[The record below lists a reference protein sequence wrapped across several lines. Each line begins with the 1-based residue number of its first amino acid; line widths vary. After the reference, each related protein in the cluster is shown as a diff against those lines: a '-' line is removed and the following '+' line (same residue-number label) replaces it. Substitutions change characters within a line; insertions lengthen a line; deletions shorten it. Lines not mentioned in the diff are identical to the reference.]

1 MPAGV
6 GRTKGA
12 ILVMSTVNQA
22 PVLTTADANGIVRMD
37 LGSLTALAPNVVL
50 QADGKI
56 VVNVS
61 SPFPGRYAELAR
73 YNADGSLDTT
83 FGTDGVI
90 SSAPGSATGAGVAV
104 QADGKIVVAGR
115 DDVARYNSDGS
126 FDTSFGT
133 GGKTPVQMQV
143 SSLTID
149 ANGKIVLVGGAGN
162 GFTVTRYDGSGNL
175 DSSFGIAGTLTT
187 SFGSSVFADTHSVI
201 SQPDG
206 KLLVA
211 GDIEAG
217 GQYDFALA
225 RYNNDGSLDASF
237 GTGGKVTT
245 DFASTKD
252 IAYSV
257 TLQADGKIVAAGFSN
272 DTFSTGDFAVARYNA
287 DGSLDAS
294 FGVGGK
300 VTTNLGSHSLES
312 AESVRIQPD
321 GKLVVA
327 GYSYVGP
334 GAKSDFV
341 LLRYNSDGSLDSS
354 FGTDGKVVT
363 DLGPQ
368 IEEADSLVIQPD
380 GKILVVGTMGTT
392 GANPG
397 SDLAL
402 VRYNSDGSLDTSFGA
417 GTALSGPGFFSENA
431 APTVLNAR
439 ATVHDTELA
448 VADSYAGASLT
459 LARHGGADAQDLF
472 GASGNL
478 AALAQGGD
486 VVLSGVAIGTVT
498 QNAGGMLVLTFGANA
513 TEARVNEA
521 MRDITYA
528 NTSDTP
534 SPLAQI
540 DWTFSDGNSG
550 AQGIGGAQA
559 ATGLTTVHV
568 TPFNDAPVNTMPGSL
583 GTPAGINYAIAG
595 LSVSDPDSASLTTSL
610 HVDHGKVTI
619 APVNGVTVLGNGTD
633 WVTLIGSVAQI
644 NATLGAPHN
653 VLYRGTVGFSGADT
667 LTMQSLDSGI
677 DPLANV
683 INSVAINVT
692 PAVNNAP
699 VLTTAGNGVATT
711 DFGPLSAQARSVVVQ
726 TDGKVVV
733 AGYAQDI
740 QSGAYNS
747 ELVRYNADGSIDTT
761 FGTGGIVSSGPS
773 FATGSGV
780 VLQADGKIVTAGA
793 VFGSP
798 NHFALARY
806 NSDGSFDTSFGAA
819 GKVVTDFGSTVPFGM
834 MIQPDGKIVLTG
846 GAGNGANF
854 AVARFNSDGSF
865 DTSFGTGGKVTTD
878 FSGSTYVAGYGVA
891 RTPDGKIV
899 VAGVKEFVGSGFD
912 YDFAVA
918 RYNDDG
924 SLDTSFGTGGKV
936 TTDFAS
942 TDDIPYTVT
951 VQADGKIVVAGITD
965 PGNASNFGLV
975 RYNVDGS
982 LDASFGNGGKVA
994 TDFGA
999 NFEAG
1004 NSVTMQADGKIVV
1017 AGFSFLGS
1025 FNVDFA
1031 LARYNSDGSLDTS
1044 FGTGGKVTTNFGS
1057 NNESAISVVIQ
1068 PDGKIVLAGS
1078 SNNGVAGSGAD
1089 YAVARYNSDGSL
1101 DTSFGV
1107 VAPLAGF
1114 ASYTEGGAPAV
1125 LNARATVH
1133 DADLDAAGSYAG
1145 ASLMLARH
1153 GGADAQDKFGASG
1166 NLAALNEGG
1175 NIVLSGVA
1183 IGTVTKNSGGTLLL
1197 TFGANATEARVNEAI
1212 RDITY
1217 ANSSDTPAASVQI
1230 DWSFSDH
1237 NTGGQGSG
1245 GALAAIGST
1254 VVNITAVNDA
1264 PVNVIAPQTATE
1276 DARSAITGLSVS
1288 DPDIGSGHITVT
1300 LTVQHGT
1307 ILVRDDV
1314 SGGIASPDI
1323 THNGTASVTL
1333 SGDAALLNATLASG
1347 LTYRAN
1353 FNYNGTDTLT
1363 MLSDDGG
1370 NTGTGGNKTD
1380 SDTVNIVVA
1389 SVNDAPVISATK
1401 NANAIVRVSTDA
1413 AGVQG
1418 NGASFDPVFS
1428 PDGSKIAFSSDASNL
1443 VAGDTNNGSDIFV
1456 KNLATGAITRVSTDA
1471 AGGQGE
1477 GFIGSKHPV
1486 FSPDGSKIAFDSF
1499 ASNLVP
1505 GDNNFSTDIFV
1516 KDLATGAITR
1526 IGSNTPGSESY
1537 FPVFSPDGNRIAFY
1551 SYAQTLVAGDLNNR
1565 PDVFVKNLTTG
1576 TITLVSTDAAGHQSN
1591 ANSLDPVFSPDGSK
1605 IAFFSGASNLVAGVS
1620 NGGLFLKDLGSGQ
1633 ITLVSAA
1640 ANGTPGNNSST
1651 GAVFSPDGSKIA
1663 FHSFASNLVSG
1674 DGNGV
1679 ADVFVKD
1686 LVTGAVTRVS
1696 TDAAGAQGN
1705 GASVR
1710 PAFSPDGSKIAFF
1723 SDATNLVVGDSNG
1736 VTDAFVK
1743 DLATGAITRISTDGA
1758 GAQSNN
1764 NSFSSATFSPD
1775 GGKIAFSSS
1784 ASNLVAG
1791 DGNGAA
1797 DIFVKKLVPDAED
1810 PAAYI
1815 ENASAVRVNTQPVTI
1830 TDVDNTNFSGG
1841 SLTAGLTAGS
1851 HAGDN
1856 LTLIVS
1862 VTPGTGIE
1870 VSGSAVKYNGATI
1883 GMLSGNDT
1891 ASLGVALNGSATAA
1905 AVQALAGAVG
1915 FSSSSNDPTADARTV
1930 TFTLV
1935 DGSGTAGGGHDTG
1948 SFTQTVLVTP
1958 VNDAPQISFPN
1969 GTNVAASAGQS
1980 LAASSLFIGSD
1991 ANGDAVSY
1999 YIYDATPEA
2008 NSGHFV
2014 VNGTVVP
2021 ASTIYT
2027 VTAAQFAQTTFVAGA
2042 SGTSDLLFALAT
2054 DGQANSNNDVFTP
2067 FHVNVANHAPVL
2079 TVPSSNV
2086 AAGNGQ
2092 VLSASSLFT
2101 ATDADGDTLTYFFQD
2116 GTAAANS
2123 GRFVLNGTPYA
2134 QGAAFNVSA
2143 AQLAQLSFVAGSVD
2157 DDLSMQLAD
2166 DKGALSAGAAV
2177 HVHANHAPVLTVSTS
2192 TVTANVNQSL
2202 QAASLFSATDAD
2214 GDTLTYF
2221 FQDGTSAANSGHFV
2235 LNGTAL
2241 AQGAGLHLTG
2251 TAQLAQLTFVAGS
2264 VDDDLSMQLADDKG
2278 ALSAGAAVHVHANHA
2293 PVLTVPGTATANAG
2307 QSVQAASLF
2316 SATDADGDTLTYFF
2330 QDGTSAANSGHFVLN
2345 GTAIAQGAGFH
2356 VTGAAQLAQLSFV
2369 AGSVDDDL
2377 SMQLADDKGA
2387 LSAAAGFHFHVNQA
2401 PVLTVPGT
2409 VMASPNQSLQA
2420 SSLFTATD
2428 AENDTLTY
2436 FFQDGTAAANSGHF
2450 VLNGTAIAQGAGFH
2464 VTGTAQLAQLSFLTG
2479 SVDDDLSMQVADNHG
2494 ALSAG
2499 AGFHIMV

>member
-1 MPAGV
+1 
-6 GRTKGA
+6 
-12 ILVMSTVNQA
+12 MSTVNQA

-133 GGKTPVQMQV
+133 GGKTQVQIQV
-143 SSLTID
+143 ASLTVD
-149 ANGKIVLVGGAGN
+149 ANGKIVLVGGPGD
-162 GFTVTRYDGSGNL
+162 GFMVTRYDSSGHL
-175 DSSFGIAGTLTT
+175 DLSFGVAGTVTT
-187 SFGSSVFADTHSVI
+187 SFGTSVFADTHSVT

-225 RYNNDGSLDASF
+225 RYNNDGSLDTSF

-300 VTTNLGSHSLES
+300 VTTNLGSLSLES

-354 FGTDGKVVT
+354 FGTGGKVVT

-380 GKILVVGTMGTT
+380 GKILVVGTMGTS

-417 GTALSGPGFFSENA
+417 GTALSGPAFFTENA

-459 LARHGGADAQDLF
+459 LARHGGADARDVF

-478 AALAQGGD
+478 ATLTQGGD

-498 QNAGGMLVLTFGANA
+498 QNAGGMLVLTFGAAA

-534 SPLAQI
+534 SSSAQI

-550 AQGIGGAQA
+550 AQGTGGALA

-583 GTPAGINYAIAG
+583 GTTPAGINYAITG
-595 LSVSDPDSASLTTSL
+595 LSVSDPDSATLTTSL
-610 HVDHGKVTI
+610 LVDHGRLKI

-644 NATLGAPHN
+644 NATLGAPNN
-653 VLYRGTVGFSGADT
+653 VLYRGAVGFSGADT
-667 LTMQSLDSGI
+667 LTMQSLDSAG
-677 DPLANV
+677 DPAANV
-683 INSVAINVT
+683 INTVAINVT

-834 MIQPDGKIVLTG
+834 LIQPDGKIVLTG

-854 AVARFNSDGSF
+854 AVARFNTDGSF
-865 DTSFGTGGKVTTD
+865 DSSFGNGGKVTTD

-924 SLDTSFGTGGKV
+924 SLDTSFGAGGKV
-936 TTDFAS
+936 TTDFGS

-982 LDASFGNGGKVA
+982 LDASFGTGGKVA

-1078 SNNGVAGSGAD
+1078 SNNGVAGTGAD

-1133 DADLDAAGSYAG
+1133 DVDLDAAGSYAG

-1166 NLAALNEGG
+1166 NLATLTEGG
-1175 NIVLSGVA
+1175 NIFLSGVA
-1183 IGTVTKNSGGTLLL
+1183 IGTVTQNSGGTLLL

-1237 NTGGQGSG
+1237 NSGGQGSG
-1245 GALAAIGST
+1245 GALAATGST
-1254 VVNITAVNDA
+1254 VVTIAAVNDA
-1264 PVNVIAPQTATE
+1264 PVNVIASQAATE
-1276 DARSAITGLSVS
+1276 DARSAITGLSVN
-1288 DPDIGSGHITVT
+1288 DPDIGGAHITVT

-1307 ILVRDDV
+1307 ILARDDV
-1314 SGGIASPDI
+1314 GGGLASSDI

-1347 LTYRAN
+1347 LTYRASPD
-1353 FNYNGTDTLT
+1353 YNGTDTLT
-1363 MLSDDGG
+1363 MLSADGG
-1370 NTGTGGNKTD
+1370 NTGSGGNKTD

-1389 SVNDAPVISATK
+1389 SVNDAPVISAPK

-1418 NGASFDPVFS
+1418 NGSSSSPVFS
-1428 PDGSKIAFSSDASNL
+1428 PDGSKIVFSSDASNL

-1456 KNLATGAITRVSTDA
+1456 KNLVTGAITRVSTSA
-1471 AGGQGE
+1471 AGVQGD
-1477 GFIGSKHPV
+1477 GPIGGNDPV

-1499 ASNLVP
+1499 SSNLVP
-1505 GDNNFSTDIFV
+1505 GDNNFSTDVFV

-1526 IGSNTPGSESY
+1526 IGSNTPGSASY
-1537 FPVFSPDGNRIAFY
+1537 FPVFSPDGGKIAFY
-1551 SYAQTLVAGDLNNR
+1551 SYAQTLVAGDTNNA

-1576 TITLVSTDAAGHQSN
+1576 NITRVSTDAAGNQGNNNSTDPVFSPDGSKVAFLSAATN
-1591 ANSLDPVFSPDGSK
+1591 LVAGDGNGFTDVFVKDLASGQVTLVSTAANGAQGNNSSFGVVFSPDGSK
-1605 IAFFSGASNLVAGVS
+1605 IAFYSY
-1620 NGGLFLKDLGSGQ
+1620 
-1633 ITLVSAA
+1633 
-1640 ANGTPGNNSST
+1640 
-1651 GAVFSPDGSKIA
+1651 
-1663 FHSFASNLVSG
+1663 ASNLVSG
-1674 DGNGV
+1674 DGNNAG
-1679 ADVFVKD
+1679 DVFVKD
-1686 LVTGAVTRVS
+1686 LATGAITRVS
-1696 TDAAGAQGN
+1696 SDAAGAQGN
-1705 GASVR
+1705 ADSVR

-1723 SDATNLVVGDSNG
+1723 SDATNLVAGDNNG
-1736 VTDAFVK
+1736 VSDVFVK
-1743 DLATGAITRISTDGA
+1743 DLTTGAITRVSTGIA
-1758 GAQSNN
+1758 GGQGN
-1764 NSFSSATFSPD
+1764 NSSFYPAFSPD
-1775 GGKIAFSSS
+1775 GSKVTFYSI

-1791 DGNGAA
+1791 DSNGAT
-1797 DIFVKKLVPDAED
+1797 DIFVKTLVPGVED

-1830 TDVDNTNFSGG
+1830 MDVDNTNFGGG
-1841 SLTAGLTAGS
+1841 SLTAALTAGS

-1862 VTPGTGIE
+1862 VTPGAGIE
-1870 VSGSAVKYNGATI
+1870 VSGSTVKYNGAAI
-1883 GMLSGNDT
+1883 GTLSGSGT
-1891 ASLGVALNGSATAA
+1891 ASLAVALNGNATAA
-1905 AVQALAGAVG
+1905 AVQALAGVVG
-1915 FSSSSNDPTADARTV
+1915 FSSSSADPTADARTV

-1935 DGSGTAGGGHDTG
+1935 DGSGTAAGGHDTG

-1991 ANGDAVSY
+1991 TNGDTMSY

-2079 TVPSSNV
+2079 TVPSSTV

-2092 VLSASSLFT
+2092 VLSASSLFS

-2123 GRFVLNGTPYA
+2123 GHFVLNGTALA
-2134 QGAAFNVSA
+2134 QGAGFHVTGTAE
-2143 AQLAQLSFVAGSVD
+2143 LAQLSFVAGSVD

-2166 DKGALSAGAAV
+2166 DKGALSAGASV
-2177 HVHANHAPVLTVSTS
+2177 HIEANHAPVLTVSG
-2192 TVTANVNQSL
+2192 TVTASAGQSL
-2202 QAASLFSATDAD
+2202 QASSLFSATDAD

-2241 AQGAGLHLTG
+2241 AQGAG
-2251 TAQLAQLTFVAGS
+2251 
-2264 VDDDLSMQLADDKG
+2264 
-2278 ALSAGAAVHVHANHA
+2278 
-2293 PVLTVPGTATANAG
+2293 
-2307 QSVQAASLF
+2307 
-2316 SATDADGDTLTYFF
+2316 
-2330 QDGTSAANSGHFVLN
+2330 
-2345 GTAIAQGAGFH
+2345 FH
-2356 VTGAAQLAQLSFV
+2356 VTGTAELAQLSFV
-2369 AGSVDDDL
+2369 AGNVDDDL

-2401 PVLTVPGT
+2401 PVLTVPDTVNANAGQGVQASSMFSAVDAEGDTLTYFFQDGNADGNSGFFVLNGIMVPQGT
-2409 VMASPNQSLQA
+2409 GFHVTGTAQLAQLIFVAGRVDDDLSMQLADDKGALSAAAGFHFDANQAPVLMVFDGHATAGQSLQV
-2420 SSLFTATD
+2420 SSLFSATD
-2428 AENDTLTY
+2428 AEGDTLTY
-2436 FFQDGTAAANSGHF
+2436 FFQDGTSAANSGHF
-2450 VLNGTAIAQGAGFH
+2450 VLNGTALAQGAGFH
-2464 VTGTAQLAQLSFLTG
+2464 VTGTAELAQLSFVAG
-2479 SVDDDLSMQVADNHG
+2479 SVDDELSMQLADDHG
-2494 ALSAG
+2494 ALSMA
-2499 AGFHIMV
+2499 AAFHILV